1 MNESGPETV
10 AEHGHGRPP
19 LVPDGQG
26 GNEPAPQAV
35 ADIAPRGVWRIVT
48 EREVMVKLRDRNFLI
63 STVITIVAIV
73 ASLAI
78 SGFMSGRTETV
89 DIAVTGNDAGPV
101 VQTAAGLAELAGSN
115 VIFST
120 HPVADVAA
128 VEQQVRDGE
137 ADAGLVSDPGG
148 WRLIGKE
155 SVNDEVNTYVT
166 TAAQQLAL
174 QRNAEAAGIT
184 LDELGRGGQV
194 TYDVLDDS
202 AVDPGFAQIMTFVFA
217 FLFYIASILFGM
229 SIAQS
234 VVEEKQNRIVE
245 ILASAIPLRQLLI
258 GKIIGN
264 TLMAFGQL
272 VLFAGAGLAGL
283 AVMGNTEYIT
293 QIAGAAGWFIVF
305 FVVGFLAL
313 ASLWAVAGSLATRN
327 EDLQS
332 TSTPLSMLIMIVLF
346 LGIFAS
352 GTAQTVTSYVPIV
365 SIVTMPARL
374 AEGTAAWWEP
384 LVSLAVMAAT
394 AYGIVVVAERI
405 YRRSLMQTQGRLTY
419 RQALSVED

>member
-1 MNESGPETV
+1 MSGSGPEAA
-10 AEHGHGRPP
+10 AERNHGGPP
-19 LVPDGQG
+19 LMPNTQSMSGSGQ
-26 GNEPAPQAV
+26 
-35 ADIAPRGVWRIVT
+35 ADYAPRGVWRIVT

-89 DIAVTGNDAGPV
+89 DIAVTGPDAGQV
-101 VQTAAGLAELAGSN
+101 VQTAGDLAELADSN
-115 VIFST
+115 VAFTST
-120 HPVADVAA
+120 PVADRAV

-137 ADAGLVSDPGG
+137 ADAGLVAGPGG

-155 SVNDEVNTYVT
+155 SVNDDINTYVT

-174 QRNAEAAGIT
+174 QRNAEAAGT
-184 LDELGRGGQV
+184 SLEELGRGGQV
-194 TYDVLDDS
+194 SYDVLDES

-272 VLFAGAGLAGL
+272 VLFAAAGLAGL
-283 AVMGNTEYIT
+283 AVMGNTDYVT

-384 LVSLAVMAAT
+384 LVSLAIMAAT

>member
-1 MNESGPETV
+1 MPDGQSMSGSGP
-10 AEHGHGRPP
+10 EHGHGGHPVMP
-19 LVPDGQG
+19 NDGAGREAAAAQ
-26 GNEPAPQAV
+26 
-35 ADIAPRGVWRIVT
+35 RGVWRIVT
-48 EREVMVKLRDRNFLI
+48 EREVIVKLRDRNFLI
-63 STVITIVAIV
+63 STVITIVAIIG
-73 ASLAI
+73 SLAV
-78 SGFMSGRTETV
+78 SGFLSGRAETV
-89 DIAVTGNDAGPV
+89 TIAVTGTDAGQV
-101 VQTAAGLAELAGSN
+101 VQTAGDLAELADSN
-115 VIFST
+115 VTFIAR
-120 HPVADVAA
+120 PVADLAA
-128 VEQQVRDGE
+128 VEQQVRDGDV
-137 ADAGLVSDPGG
+137 DAGLMAGSDG

-155 SVNDEVNTYVT
+155 SVNDDVSTYVT

-174 QRNAEAAGIT
+174 QRNAEAAGT
-184 LDELGRGGQV
+184 SLEDLGRGGQV
-194 TYDVLDDS
+194 TYDVLDES
-202 AVDPGFAQIMTFVFA
+202 AVDPAFAQIMTFVFA
-217 FLFYIASILFGM
+217 FLFYVASLLFGM

-258 GKIIGN
+258 GKIVGN

-272 VLFAGAGLAGL
+272 ILFAAAGLAGL
-283 AVMGNTEYIT
+283 AFMNSTERIT

-305 FVVGFLAL
+305 FIVGFLAL

-332 TSTPLSMLIMIVLF
+332 TSTPLSMLIMLVLF
-346 LGIFAS
+346 LGIFVS
-352 GTAQTVTSYVPIV
+352 DSAQTIASYVPIV

-384 LVSLAVMAAT
+384 LVSLAIMAAT
-394 AYGIVVVAERI
+394 AYGIVAVAERI

>member
-1 MNESGPETV
+1 MTGTT
-10 AEHGHGRPP
+10 AGRARP
-19 LVPDGQG
+19 G
-26 GNEPAPQAV
+26 GR
-35 ADIAPRGVWRIVT
+35 ADAAQRGVWRIVT

-63 STVITIVAIV
+63 STVVTIVAIV

-78 SGFMSGRTETV
+78 SGFLSGRTETIE
-89 DIAVTGNDAGPV
+89 IAVTGPDAGRV
-101 VQTAAGLAELAGSN
+101 VQAADALADTAGGD
-115 VIFST
+115 VTFT
-120 HPVADVAA
+120 GRPVADLAA

-137 ADAGLVSDPGG
+137 VDAGLVAEPGG
-148 WRLIGKE
+148 WWLLGKDSE
-155 SVNDEVNTYVT
+155 NEDVATYVT

-174 QRNAEAAGIT
+174 QRNAEAAGT
-184 LDELGRGGQV
+184 SLDELGRGGGV
-194 TYDVLDDS
+194 HYDVLDES
-202 AVDPGFAQIMTFVFA
+202 AVDPGFARIMTVVFA
-217 FLFYIASILFGM
+217 FLFYVASLLFGM

-234 VVEEKQNRIVE
+234 VIEEKQNRIVE

-258 GKIIGN
+258 GKIAGN

-283 AVMGNTEYIT
+283 AVLGNTDRIAG
-293 QIAGAAGWFIVF
+293 IAGAAGWFIVF

-332 TSTPLSMLIMIVLF
+332 TSTPLSMVIMLVLF
-346 LGIFAS
+346 LGIFAT
-352 GTAQTVTSYVPIV
+352 GTAQTVTSYIPIV

-374 AEGTAAWWEP
+374 AAGTAAVWEP
-384 LVSLAVMAAT
+384 FVSLAVMAAA
-394 AYGIVVVAERI
+394 AYAIVVVAERI

>member
-1 MNESGPETV
+1 MMDNHEK
-10 AEHGHGRPP
+10 A
-19 LVPDGQG
+19 
-26 GNEPAPQAV
+26 
-35 ADIAPRGVWRIVT
+35 ADPAPRGVWRIVT
-48 EREVMVKLRDRNFLI
+48 EREVLVKLRDRNFLI
-63 STVITIVAIV
+63 STVVTIVAIV

-89 DIAVTGNDAGPV
+89 DIAVTGTDASQV
-101 VQTAAGLAELAGSN
+101 VETADGMAELSGGDVTFA
-115 VIFST
+115 T
-120 HPVADVAA
+120 HPVADLAA

-137 ADAGLVSDPGG
+137 VEAGLVAAPEG

-155 SVNDEVNTYVT
+155 SVNDDVSTYVT

-174 QRNAEAAGIT
+174 QRNAEAAGT
-184 LDELGRGGQV
+184 SLEELGRGGQV
-194 TYDVLDDS
+194 TYDVLDES
-202 AVDPGFAQIMTFVFA
+202 TIDPAFAKIMTFVFA
-217 FLFYIASILFGM
+217 FLFYVASLLFGM

-258 GKIIGN
+258 GKIVGN
-264 TLMAFGQL
+264 TVMAFGQL

-283 AVMGNTEYIT
+283 AVMGNTERIT
-293 QIAGAAGWFIVF
+293 QIAGAAGWFLVF
-305 FVVGFLAL
+305 FIVGFLAL

-352 GTAQTVTSYVPIV
+352 GTAQTVASYVPIV

-384 LVSLAVMAAT
+384 LVSLAVMAAA

>member
-1 MNESGPETV
+1 MTAPITRR
-10 AEHGHGRPP
+10 AE
-19 LVPDGQG
+19 
-26 GNEPAPQAV
+26 
-35 ADIAPRGVWRIVT
+35 ADNHEAAADSAPRGVWRIVT
-48 EREVMVKLRDRNFLI
+48 EREVVVKLRDRNFLI

-73 ASLAI
+73 ASLAV
-78 SGFMSGRTETV
+78 SGFMSGRTETI
-89 DIAVTGNDAGPV
+89 DIAVAGTDANQV
-101 VQTAAGLAELAGSN
+101 VQTAGDLAELADSN
-115 VIFST
+115 VAFTS
-120 HPVADVAA
+120 HPAADPAA
-128 VEQQVRDGE
+128 VEQQVRDGAAE
-137 ADAGLVSDPGG
+137 AGLVAGPDG

-174 QRNAEAAGIT
+174 QRNAEAAGT
-184 LDELGRGGQV
+184 SLEELGRGGQV
-194 TYDVLDDS
+194 TYDVLDES
-202 AVDPGFAQIMTFVFA
+202 AIDPGFARVLTFVFA
-217 FLFYIASILFGM
+217 FLFYIASLLFGM

-258 GKIIGN
+258 GKIVGN

-283 AVMGNTEYIT
+283 AMMGSADRVT

-305 FVVGFLAL
+305 FIVGFLAL

-352 GTAQTVTSYVPIV
+352 GTAQTVLSYVPIV

-384 LVSLAVMAAT
+384 IASLAVMAAA

-405 YRRSLMQTQGRLTY
+405 YRRSLLQTQGRLTY
-419 RQALSVED
+419 RQALNVED